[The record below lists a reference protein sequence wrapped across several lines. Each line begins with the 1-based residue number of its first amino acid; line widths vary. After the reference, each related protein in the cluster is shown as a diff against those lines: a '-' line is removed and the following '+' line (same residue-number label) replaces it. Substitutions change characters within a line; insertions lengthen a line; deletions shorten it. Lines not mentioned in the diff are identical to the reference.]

1 MLARNV
7 EKPESWSIADGK
19 VKWGC
24 CHGAQ
29 AGKSPSVTHR
39 IPMGSSN
46 YTPRDINKT
55 ETGTQRGTGTAI
67 FTAALSTT
75 ARRWRPP
82 NVCPLI
88 SGKTNVGQTC
98 NGTGFILKKARPSD
112 THKTCI
118 NSEDTLG
125 KRGETLE
132 ASRHCCMILPTGVKS

>member
-46 YTPRDINKT
+46 YTPRDLNKT
-55 ETGTQRGTGTAI
+55 ESRDSERHGHSHLHISVIHNSQEMETTQC
-67 FTAALSTT
+67 LSTDKWKNKCRT
-75 ARRWRPP
+75 
-82 NVCPLI
+82 
-88 SGKTNVGQTC
+88 
-98 NGTGFILKKARPSD
+98 D
-112 THKTCI
+112 
-118 NSEDTLG
+118 
-125 KRGETLE
+125 
-132 ASRHCCMILPTGVKS
+132 M